1 MEFMNPNPNITSER
15 VKSHLQKYR
24 KNRDRSRKEFMTS
37 YENSLQGFKNQTG
50 ADFDDDTSEDRGGL
64 TAGEA
69 AAFCTHV
76 VSSQR
81 EGGGSYD
88 SSTSRRSSP
97 VPMTNSGGTLNLP
110 NLTTEERD
118 GPIGR
123 SFDCLMGLFQSLS
136 QQLEASRGGGIMS
149 AAPSAHLPA
158 SSQSHQHPS
167 HQQSIPHSV
176 EQAVVNAA
184 SSMHPSSSFNEVAY
198 TVPHTLSEPVQSNQA
213 QTHQGHHQLQGDSS
227 RGYQHQPSQHD
238 YSDSHAAHYTHKL
251 APQYHSHDEI
261 PSIPFSPPRPTHADD
276 PGKPQAQIAT
286 ATAPQYAQSNS
297 IQHAPAHANQY
308 HSTPQDQ
315 EAALKAPLP
324 PQQSSASTSK
334 AQKESTIMKQEMR
347 GQRAFQNKMRAMM
360 QNEMNK
366 YGGNELGSQIGVAA
380 ASDHAGHSMD
390 HSELQPHSSNE
401 HDSPHMT
408 HEPDNQFW
416 NIENDDEIF
425 DFLMQS

>member
-1 MEFMNPNPNITSER
+1 MEFMRPNPNITSER

-37 YENSLQGFKNQTG
+37 YENSLQGYKNQSG
-50 ADFDDDTSEDRGGL
+50 EEFDDDDSDNDRGGL
-64 TAGEA
+64 TCGEA

-81 EGGGSYD
+81 GSGSYE

-97 VPMTNSGGTLNLP
+97 VPMNDSGGTLHLP
-110 NLTTEERD
+110 MLSTEERD

-136 QQLEASRGGGIMS
+136 QQLEASRGGGIKT
-149 AAPSAHLPA
+149 AAPSAPIPA
-158 SSQSHQHPS
+158 SSQSQQHPS

-184 SSMHPSSSFNEVAY
+184 SSMHQSSSFNEVAY
-198 TVPHTLSEPVQSNQA
+198 SVPHNLSEPIRVSNQP
-213 QTHQGHHQLQGDSS
+213 QVTHEGHHHWQGEPA
-227 RGYQHQPSQHD
+227 RGNHHQPSQHD
-238 YSDSHAAHYTHKL
+238 HYDTHAAHQPQKQ
-251 APQYHSHDEI
+251 APQYHHSYDEI
-261 PSIPFSPPRPTHADD
+261 PSIPHSPRVTHAQD
-276 PGKPQAQIAT
+276 PGKPQAQM
-286 ATAPQYAQSNS
+286 ATAPQYAHSRPM
-297 IQHAPAHANQY
+297 QHAPAPANQY
-308 HSTPQDQ
+308 ESAPHEYQATP
-315 EAALKAPLP
+315 LPP
-324 PQQSSASTSK
+324 PQQSSASTTK
-334 AQKESTIMKQEMR
+334 AQKESTIMEQEMR
-347 GQRAFQNKMRAMM
+347 GQRAFQHKMRAMM

-366 YGGNELGSQIGVAA
+366 YGGNEHETQSGVAA
-380 ASDHAGHSMD
+380 SSDNTGHAMD
-390 HSELQPHSSNE
+390 HSEVQAHSSNE
-401 HDSPHMT
+401 HSPHMT